1 MKRVLTSL
9 CALAIVM
16 AGSVPAQAA
25 QTDPE
30 SVRRAA
36 CYPVSVEEY
45 MEGDSPRIKKVY
57 QLSLN
62 EDPASIPTGDFERDG
77 RLYYLLDMTKQEEVG
92 VDTQPYTQTVT
103 LDSDTGKLEEV
114 LKRLDPELETT
125 TEDGYTGTLALD
137 YTSVTVEAAGYVT
150 RTRNLSATRT
160 YPNLSDADL
169 ALIPKT
175 IEDNGKEL
183 TLADVQWDS
192 AEQMEN
198 GAAVTRYTA
207 TATYAGTSSA
217 QYATGY
223 TVTANYT
230 GQVVRTDCKV
240 VTYTAIFGSMEA
252 PAENGQPEVENAG
265 HGSLWL
271 LAAGGALLAGLLAAG
286 GVFAVKKWK
295 GRRYGT

>member
-1 MKRVLTSL
+1 MKRQIVSGLL
-9 CALAIVM
+9 AALALW
-16 AGSVPAQAA
+16 AAAVPALAAETAA
-25 QTDPE
+25 QQ
-30 SVRRAA
+30 
-36 CYPVSVEEY
+36 YPISVEEY

-114 LKRLDPELETT
+114 LKRLDPELEAT

-137 YTSVTVEAAGYVT
+137 YTSVTVEAAGYAT

-198 GAAVTRYTA
+198 GAAVVRYTA
-207 TATYAGTSSA
+207 TATYAGTSST

-252 PAENGQPEVENAG
+252 PAESGQPEAETAAKSAG
-265 HGSLWL
+265 HGSVWL
-271 LAAGGALLAGLLAAG
+271 LAAGGVLLVGLLAAG

-295 GRRYGT
+295 GRRYGA

>member
-1 MKRVLTSL
+1 MKRQIVSGLL
-9 CALAIVM
+9 AALALW
-16 AGSVPAQAA
+16 AAAVPALAAETAA
-25 QTDPE
+25 QQ
-30 SVRRAA
+30 
-36 CYPVSVEEY
+36 YPISVEEY

-57 QLSLN
+57 QLALN

-137 YTSVTVEAAGYVT
+137 YTSVTVEAAGYAT

-207 TATYAGTSSA
+207 TATYAGTSST

-252 PAENGQPEVENAG
+252 PAESGQPGAETVAESAG
-265 HGSLWL
+265 HGSVWL

>member
-1 MKRVLTSL
+1 MKRQIIVGCLTALIL
-9 CALAIVM
+9 CTATAPALA
-16 AGSVPAQAA
+16 AGTAA
-25 QTDPE
+25 QQQ
-30 SVRRAA
+30 
-36 CYPVSVEEY
+36 YPVSVEEY

-62 EDPASIPTGDFERDG
+62 EDPADIPTEDFERDG

-125 TEDGYTGTLALD
+125 TEDGYTGTLELD
-137 YTSVTVEAAGYVT
+137 YTSVTVEAAGYATKT
-150 RTRNLSATRT
+150 RSLSAARS

-175 IEDNGKEL
+175 IEDGGKPL
-183 TLADVQWDS
+183 TLADVQWES

-207 TATYAGTSSA
+207 NATYAGTSST

-223 TVTANYT
+223 TVTASYT

-252 PAENGQPEVENAG
+252 PVESGQNTPAAPVTDGGTNWPLVAG
-265 HGSLWL
+265 CV
-271 LAAGGALLAGLLAAG
+271 GGIGLLALG
-286 GVFAVKKWK
+286 GAYAVKKWR

>member
-1 MKRVLTSL
+1 MKRQIVSGLL
-9 CALAIVM
+9 AALALW
-16 AGSVPAQAA
+16 ATAVPALAAETAA
-25 QTDPE
+25 QQ
-30 SVRRAA
+30 
-36 CYPVSVEEY
+36 YPISVEEY

-57 QLSLN
+57 QLALN

-137 YTSVTVEAAGYVT
+137 YTSVTVEAAGYAT

-175 IEDNGKEL
+175 IEDSGKAL

-207 TATYAGTSSA
+207 TATYAGTSST

-252 PAENGQPEVENAG
+252 PAESGQPETGAAAESAG
-265 HGSLWL
+265 HGSVWL
-271 LAAGGALLAGLLAAG
+271 LAAGGALLAGLLAAV